1 MSDLSWLNPTP
12 HNRWTLATSQWPR
25 NLATSGRTPYL
36 GRLPPAGSR
45 QLCLRLIQSPR
56 PRQRQCLRYCEAEGF
71 RGLKLT
77 TSSNFTVPPTQRKIA
92 SRRRFCRLGGTSP
105 CRSFPARGGLSL
117 DARPWLP
124 GAAEVSSAPHHGGR
138 CARPCRSSRCRL
150 SAEDGRHGSINR
162 TGGIRV
168 GAVSQCLSKF
178 GRGVPSTAIA
188 PTTSSQNGSTPKPGI
203 ASRASPGKSSHC
215 RPSTMNS
222 SSAVPR
228 STTHTIGGK
237 GAAKAPMA
245 SEMPAMA
252 NARAS
257 RFLENLRV
265 SKLACLRWST
275 VFLVP

>member
-1 MSDLSWLNPTP
+1 MPVPGYQALPK
-12 HNRWTLATSQWPR
+12 LAA
-25 NLATSGRTPYL
+25 L
-36 GRLPPAGSR
+36 
-45 QLCLRLIQSPR
+45 
-56 PRQRQCLRYCEAEGF
+56 
-71 RGLKLT
+71 LT
-77 TSSNFTVPPTQRKIA
+77 TGAGARAPADPVGA
-92 SRRRFCRLGGTSP
+92 ACRRRMVGTVRLTGQ
-105 CRSFPARGGLSL
+105 
-117 DARPWLP
+117 
-124 GAAEVSSAPHHGGR
+124 AESG
-138 CARPCRSSRCRL
+138 C
-150 SAEDGRHGSINR
+150 
-162 TGGIRV
+162 

-252 NARAS
+252 KARAS

-265 SKLACLRWST
+265 FEIGVPALVDCFLGSVGGGVIWVWSAVIANSFHLAVGPPTNCVCAARIISLCTAS
-275 VFLVP
+275 